1 MSFES
6 NVRRLEAI
14 VGELEQ
20 RDLDLDKALRLFEE
34 GIKCL
39 RAASAE
45 LGDAEVKVK
54 TLVEQSNGLFELPDH
69 ER

>member
-1 MSFES
+1 VSYEKS
-6 NVRRLEAI
+6 VKRLEAI
-14 VGELEQ
+14 VSELDRGELE
-20 RDLDLDKALRLFEE
+20 LAKALKLFEE

-39 RAASAE
+39 RDASAE
-45 LGDAEVKVK
+45 LGQAEARVR

>member
-1 MSFES
+1 MSYEKS
-6 NVRRLEAI
+6 VKRLEAI
-14 VGELEQ
+14 VSELDRGELE
-20 RDLDLDKALRLFEE
+20 LAKALKLFEE

-39 RAASAE
+39 RDASAE
-45 LGDAEVKVK
+45 LGQAEARVR

>member
-1 MSFES
+1 MSYEKS
-6 NVRRLEAI
+6 VARLEAI
-14 VGELEQ
+14 VSELDGG
-20 RDLDLDKALRLFEE
+20 DLELSRALMLFEE

-39 RAASAE
+39 RDASSELVQAE
-45 LGDAEVKVK
+45 ARVK

>member
-1 MSFES
+1 MSYEKS
-6 NVRRLEAI
+6 VKRLEAI
-14 VGELEQ
+14 VSELDRGELE
-20 RDLDLDKALRLFEE
+20 LAKALKLFEE

-39 RAASAE
+39 REASVE
-45 LGDAEVKVK
+45 LGQAEARVK

>member
-1 MSFES
+1 MTFES
-6 NVRRLEAI
+6 SVARLEKI
-14 VGELEQ
+14 VAELEQ
-20 RDLDLDKALRLFEE
+20 GDLELAKALELFEE

-39 RAASAE
+39 RSASAE
-45 LGDAEVKVK
+45 LGEAEVKVK